1 MSWANI
7 SIVFFVSHLAGD
19 FLAQTD
25 WQARNKS
32 GGLGADPLARRA
44 LLAHVTVYTLLF
56 LPALVW
62 IGAEGAAWVALLV
75 AGLIFVPHL
84 VVDDGRLLG
93 LFMVRVKRS
102 LDPPPGLALAVDQS
116 VHVISL
122 WAVALLA
129 AALA

>member
-32 GGLGADPLARRA
+32 GGLAGDPPARRA
-44 LLAHVTVYTLLF
+44 LLSHVTVYTLLF

-62 IGAEGAAWVALLV
+62 IGAEGAAWLALLV

-84 VVDDGRLLG
+84 IVDDGRLLR

-116 VHVISL
+116 VHLISL